1 MKLEKGGRCMAKWL
15 NTHFYY
21 WCTIIEP
28 VGEEWK
34 IQFDDGTVAVVKTK
48 DLHETTPADA
58 RNPFRRISRSTPSKN
73 RKRPEEIRK
82 SPARKIRKLFTEE
95 ENVRLGA
102 KLGDVKDNA
111 SAAEKESIIE
121 SDLMEGL
128 KDKESHE
135 NLTGATDI
143 QPSLRERSV
152 PKEIETLTQS
162 ATDIQPSLRERSV
175 SKEIETLTQSA
186 ADVNPSSREKSVPKE
201 IENLTQ
207 SVADVHPSSRERSV
221 SVSKEAD
228 DVTYRPSS
236 VDIRSSPFTRSVSVT
251 RETEAMILN
260 TGDVR
265 QPPSRASVSVTA
277 QTEDIKGD
285 TGDVRQPPSRASVS
299 VTAQTEDIKGD
310 TGDVRQPPSRA
321 SVSVTAQTEDIKG
334 GVKTY
339 AASYLD
345 RDLRSL
351 SYPYRHIPSR
361 LLKEGSVDVPKYGK
375 SYFEGDFQ
383 RRLSKEGSVDVPK
396 YGKSYFEGDFQRR
409 LSKEGSVG
417 LADLRPSAIRGSDS
431 LLNERGK
438 VTAGLA
444 DLRPSAIRGSDSL
457 LNERGKVTAGLAD
470 LHPSAIRGSD
480 SLLNERGKVTAGL
493 ADLRPS
499 AIRGSDSLLNERGKV
514 TADFTRYTA
523 SNVDRGIQRQLVK
536 EGSADFTLTTNY
548 VKDNEKKYLNKYP
561 MEFGGR
567 LGTLFL
573 ILLLPLYVMSLF
585 SFNLVPDPTQFEV
598 LFEMQLVLILQVA
611 VGIIMLIIFQAVL
624 SIVPIGKVV
633 SGPLT
638 KLGVLKMQCNGI
650 FAALFALVL
659 TSSVCYFKR
668 EVADIVVSVYS
679 EAAVSAML
687 VGIVF
692 SLILY
697 RRGGKLP
704 ISYCNPYGS
713 KGCMWY
719 DFWMGREVTPRI
731 GKFNVKLILHRF
743 SIIIVIALNL
753 LIVTKAYLQ
762 GVEEEILRSVIIS
775 ALLQSLYSVH
785 FIFHEELYLY
795 SFLAISEGVG
805 YMITVGFMTY
815 PFLLTF
821 TTKAILDYRLKASL
835 TEMYI
840 VLCSYTIGQIL
851 LQSSSH
857 RKMLSLKHPVTS
869 AWRVNALPKWSAAVQ
884 IRAYMGEI
892 IIYWALALVAG
903 TTYLGIFI
911 IPSAFTVTVLS
922 RAFREYKRSAA
933 YQAGEV
939 NTKQ

>member
-135 NLTGATDI
+135 NLTGATDVQPSLRERSVSKEIETLTQSATDI

-409 LSKEGSVG
+409 LSKEGSV
-417 LADLRPSAIRGSDS
+417 
-431 LLNERGK
+431 
-438 VTAGLA
+438 
-444 DLRPSAIRGSDSL
+444 
-457 LNERGKVTAGLAD
+457 
-470 LHPSAIRGSD
+470 
-480 SLLNERGKVTAGL
+480 GL

>member
-1 MKLEKGGRCMAKWL
+1 MKIMKLKKGSRCMAKWL

-34 IQFDDGTVAVVKTK
+34 VKFDDGTVAVVKAK
-48 DLHETTPADA
+48 DLHETSPAHA
-58 RNPFRRISRSTPSKN
+58 RNPVRIVTRSTSSKN

-82 SPARKIRKLFTEE
+82 SPARKVRKLFTEE
-95 ENVRLGA
+95 ENIRLGA
-102 KLGDVKDNA
+102 KLSDVKENTT
-111 SAAEKESIIE
+111 AAEKESIIE

-135 NLTGATDI
+135 NLTGAADV
-143 QPSLRERSV
+143 QPSLRE
-152 PKEIETLTQS
+152 K
-162 ATDIQPSLRERSV
+162 SV
-175 SKEIETLTQSA
+175 S
-186 ADVNPSSREKSVPKE
+186 KE

-221 SVSKEAD
+221 SVSKEAE
-228 DVTYRPSS
+228 DVKYRPSVADVHPSSRERSVSVSKEAEDVKYRPSVADVHPSSRERSVSVSKEAEDVKYRPRVADIRSSPFKRTDGS
-236 VDIRSSPFTRSVSVT
+236 VDIRASPFTRSVSVT
-251 RETEAMILN
+251 RETEAMIHN

-277 QTEDIKGD
+277 RTEDMKG
-285 TGDVRQPPSRASVS
+285 GAEDVRPSPSRRSASVEIQKESFTRS
-299 VTAQTEDIKGD
+299 VQ
-310 TGDVRQPPSRA
+310 
-321 SVSVTAQTEDIKG
+321 
-334 GVKTY
+334 TY

-345 RDLRSL
+345 RDSRRL
-351 SYPYRHIPSR
+351 SYLDRYIPSR
-361 LLKEGSVDVPKYGK
+361 LLKEGSV
-375 SYFEGDFQ
+375 
-383 RRLSKEGSVDVPK
+383 GSVDLHAGPTRRSDSLLMHGDSQRIKRENLMHDVPR

-417 LADLRPSAIRGSDS
+417 LADLHPSAIRGSDN

-438 VTAGLA
+438 VTPGSA
-444 DLRPSAIRGSDSL
+444 DLRPSAIRGSGSL
-457 LNERGKVTAGLAD
+457 LK
-470 LHPSAIRGSD
+470 
-480 SLLNERGKVTAGL
+480 
-493 ADLRPS
+493 
-499 AIRGSDSLLNERGKV
+499 ERGKV
-514 TADFTRYTA
+514 TADLTRHTA
-523 SNVDRGIQRQLVK
+523 SNVDRGLQRQLVK
-536 EGSADFTLTTNY
+536 EGSADSTLATEN

-567 LGTLFL
+567 LGTLLL
-573 ILLLPLYVMSLF
+573 ILLLPLYVLSLF
-585 SFNLVPDPTQFEV
+585 CFNLVPDPTKFEV
-598 LFEMQLVLILQVA
+598 LFQMQLVLIPQVA
-611 VGIIMLIIFQAVL
+611 VGIIMLIIFQALL

-638 KLGVLKMQCNGI
+638 KLGILKMRLNGI

-659 TSSVCYFKR
+659 SSSVCYFKR

-704 ISYCNPYGS
+704 ISYRNPYGS
-713 KGCMWY
+713 KGFMWY
-719 DFWMGREVTPRI
+719 DFWMGQEVTPRI
-731 GKFNVKLILHRF
+731 GKFDVKLILHRF
-743 SIIIVIALNL
+743 SILIVITLNM
-753 LIVTKAYLQ
+753 LIATKAYSQ

-775 ALLQSLYSVH
+775 TILQSLYSLH
-785 FIFHEELYLY
+785 FIFHEDLYLY

-805 YMITVGFMTY
+805 YMIAVGFMTF
-815 PFLLTF
+815 PFILTF

-840 VLCSYTIGQIL
+840 VLCFYTIGQIL

-857 RKMLSLKHPVTS
+857 RKMLSLKYPVTS
-869 AWRVNALPKWSAAVQ
+869 VWRVNVLPKWSAAVQ
-884 IRAYMGEI
+884 TRAYMGEI

-939 NTKQ
+939 NTKQY

>member
-1 MKLEKGGRCMAKWL
+1 MLI
-15 NTHFYY
+15 NFY
-21 WCTIIEP
+21 
-28 VGEEWK
+28 
-34 IQFDDGTVAVVKTK
+34 F
-48 DLHETTPADA
+48 
-58 RNPFRRISRSTPSKN
+58 F
-73 RKRPEEIRK
+73 
-82 SPARKIRKLFTEE
+82 
-95 ENVRLGA
+95 LG
-102 KLGDVKDNA
+102 
-111 SAAEKESIIE
+111 
-121 SDLMEGL
+121 
-128 KDKESHE
+128 
-135 NLTGATDI
+135 
-143 QPSLRERSV
+143 
-152 PKEIETLTQS
+152 
-162 ATDIQPSLRERSV
+162 
-175 SKEIETLTQSA
+175 
-186 ADVNPSSREKSVPKE
+186 
-201 IENLTQ
+201 
-207 SVADVHPSSRERSV
+207 VADVHPSSRERSV
-221 SVSKEAD
+221 SVSKEAE
-228 DVTYRPSS
+228 DVKYRPRVADIRSSPFKRTDGS
-236 VDIRSSPFTRSVSVT
+236 VDIRASPFTRSVSVT
-251 RETEAMILN
+251 RETEAMIHN
-260 TGDVR
+260 TGDVH

-277 QTEDIKGD
+277 RTEDMKG
-285 TGDVRQPPSRASVS
+285 GAEDVRPSPSRRSASVEIQKESFTRS
-299 VTAQTEDIKGD
+299 VQ
-310 TGDVRQPPSRA
+310 
-321 SVSVTAQTEDIKG
+321 
-334 GVKTY
+334 TY

-345 RDLRSL
+345 RDSRRL
-351 SYPYRHIPSR
+351 SYLDRYIPSR
-361 LLKEGSVDVPKYGK
+361 LLKEGSVGSVDLHAGPTRRSDSLLMHGDSQRIKRENLMHDVPRYGK

-383 RRLSKEGSVDVPK
+383 RRLSKEGSVDVPR

-417 LADLRPSAIRGSDS
+417 LADLHPSAIRGSDN

-438 VTAGLA
+438 VTPGSA
-444 DLRPSAIRGSDSL
+444 DLRPSAIRGSGSL
-457 LNERGKVTAGLAD
+457 LK
-470 LHPSAIRGSD
+470 
-480 SLLNERGKVTAGL
+480 
-493 ADLRPS
+493 
-499 AIRGSDSLLNERGKV
+499 ERGKV
-514 TADFTRYTA
+514 TADLTRHTA
-523 SNVDRGIQRQLVK
+523 SNVDRGLQRQLVK
-536 EGSADFTLTTNY
+536 EGSADSTLATEY

-567 LGTLFL
+567 LGTLLL
-573 ILLLPLYVMSLF
+573 ILLLPLYVLSLF
-585 SFNLVPDPTQFEV
+585 CFNLVPDPTKFEV
-598 LFEMQLVLILQVA
+598 LFQMQLVLIPQVA
-611 VGIIMLIIFQAVL
+611 VGIIMLIIFQALL

-638 KLGVLKMQCNGI
+638 KLGILKMRLNGN

-704 ISYCNPYGS
+704 ISYRNPYGS
-713 KGCMWY
+713 KGFMWY

-731 GKFNVKLILHRF
+731 GKFDVKLILHRF
-743 SIIIVIALNL
+743 SIIIVITLNM
-753 LIVTKAYLQ
+753 LIATKAYSQ

-775 ALLQSLYSVH
+775 TILQSLYSLH
-785 FIFHEELYLY
+785 FIFHEDLYLY

-805 YMITVGFMTY
+805 YMIAVGFMTF
-815 PFLLTF
+815 PFILTF

-857 RKMLSLKHPVTS
+857 RKMLSLKYPVTS
-869 AWRVNALPKWSAAVQ
+869 VWRVNVLPKWSAAVQ
-884 IRAYMGEI
+884 TRAYMGEI

-939 NTKQ
+939 NTKQY

>member
-1 MKLEKGGRCMAKWL
+1 MKIMKLKKGARCMAKWQ

-28 VGEEWK
+28 VGEECK
-34 IQFDDGTVAVVKTK
+34 VQFDDGTVTVVKAK
-48 DLHETTPADA
+48 DLHETPPADA
-58 RNPFRRISRSTPSKN
+58 RNPVRIVTRSTPSKN

-82 SPARKIRKLFTEE
+82 SPARKVRKLFTEE

-102 KLGDVKDNA
+102 KLGDVKENA
-111 SAAEKESIIE
+111 TAAEKESIIE

-135 NLTGATDI
+135 NLTGAADV
-143 QPSLRERSV
+143 QPSLRE
-152 PKEIETLTQS
+152 K
-162 ATDIQPSLRERSV
+162 SV
-175 SKEIETLTQSA
+175 S
-186 ADVNPSSREKSVPKE
+186 KE

-207 SVADVHPSSRERSV
+207 SVADVHPFSRERSV
-221 SVSKEAD
+221 SVSKEAE
-228 DVTYRPSS
+228 DVKYRPGS
-236 VDIRSSPFTRSVSVT
+236 VDIRASPFTRSISVT
-251 RETEAMILN
+251 RETEAVIHN
-260 TGDVR
+260 TGDVH

-277 QTEDIKGD
+277 
-285 TGDVRQPPSRASVS
+285 R
-299 VTAQTEDIKGD
+299 
-310 TGDVRQPPSRA
+310 
-321 SVSVTAQTEDIKG
+321 TEDIKG
-334 GVKTY
+334 GAEDVRPSSARRSATVEIQKESFTHSVKTY

-351 SYPYRHIPSR
+351 SYLDRDIPSR
-361 LLKEGSVDVPKYGK
+361 LLKEGSVGSVDLHAGPTRRSDSLLMHGDSQRIKRENLMHDVPRYGK

-383 RRLSKEGSVDVPK
+383 KRLSKEGSVDVPRYGK
-396 YGKSYFEGDFQRR
+396 SYLEGDFQKRLSKEGSVDVPRYGKSYFEGDFQKR
-409 LSKEGSVG
+409 LSKEGSVDVPRYG
-417 LADLRPSAIRGSDS
+417 KSYFEGDFQKRLSKEGS
-431 LLNERGK
+431 
-438 VTAGLA
+438 V
-444 DLRPSAIRGSDSL
+444 
-457 LNERGKVTAGLAD
+457 GLAD

-480 SLLNERGKVTAGL
+480 NLLNERGKVTPGS
-493 ADLRPS
+493 ADLHPS
-499 AIRGSDSLLNERGKV
+499 AIRGSGSLLKERGKV
-514 TADFTRYTA
+514 TADLTRHTA
-523 SNVDRGIQRQLVK
+523 SNVDRGLQRQLVK
-536 EGSADFTLTTNY
+536 EGSADSTLATKY
-548 VKDNEKKYLNKYP
+548 VEDNEKKYLNKYP

-567 LGTLFL
+567 LGTLLL
-573 ILLLPLYVMSLF
+573 ILLLPLYVLSLF
-585 SFNLVPDPTQFEV
+585 SFNLVPDPTKFEV
-598 LFEMQLVLILQVA
+598 LFQMQLVLIPQVA
-611 VGIIMLIIFQAVL
+611 VGIIMLIIFQALL

-638 KLGVLKMQCNGI
+638 KLGILKMRCNGI

-704 ISYCNPYGS
+704 ISYLNPYGS
-713 KGCMWY
+713 KGFMWY

-743 SIIIVIALNL
+743 SIIIVIALNM
-753 LIVTKAYLQ
+753 LIATKAHLQ

-775 ALLQSLYSVH
+775 TILQSLFSLH
-785 FIFHEELYLY
+785 FIFHEDLYLY

-805 YMITVGFMTY
+805 YMIAVGFMTF
-815 PFLLTF
+815 PFILTF

-857 RKMLSLKHPVTS
+857 RKMLSLKYPVTS
-869 AWRVNALPKWSAAVQ
+869 VWRVNVLPKWSAAVQ

-892 IIYWALALVAG
+892 IVYWALALVAG

>member
-1 MKLEKGGRCMAKWL
+1 MKIMKLKKGSRCMAKWL

-34 IQFDDGTVAVVKTK
+34 VKFDDGTVAVVKAK
-48 DLHETTPADA
+48 DLHETSPAHA
-58 RNPFRRISRSTPSKN
+58 RNPVRIVTRSTSSKN

-82 SPARKIRKLFTEE
+82 SPARKVRKLFTEE
-95 ENVRLGA
+95 ENIRLGA
-102 KLGDVKDNA
+102 KLSDVKENTT
-111 SAAEKESIIE
+111 AAEKESIIE

-135 NLTGATDI
+135 NLTGAADV
-143 QPSLRERSV
+143 QPSLRE
-152 PKEIETLTQS
+152 K
-162 ATDIQPSLRERSV
+162 SV
-175 SKEIETLTQSA
+175 S
-186 ADVNPSSREKSVPKE
+186 KE

-221 SVSKEAD
+221 SVSKEAE
-228 DVTYRPSS
+228 DVKYRPSVADVHPSSRERSVSVSKEAEDVKYRPSVADVHPSSRERSVSVSKEAEDVKYRPRVADIRSSPFKRTDGS
-236 VDIRSSPFTRSVSVT
+236 VDIRASPFTRSVSVT
-251 RETEAMILN
+251 RETEAMIHN

-277 QTEDIKGD
+277 RTEDMKG
-285 TGDVRQPPSRASVS
+285 GAEDVRPSPSRRSASVEIQKESFTRS
-299 VTAQTEDIKGD
+299 VQ
-310 TGDVRQPPSRA
+310 
-321 SVSVTAQTEDIKG
+321 
-334 GVKTY
+334 TY

-345 RDLRSL
+345 RDSRRL
-351 SYPYRHIPSR
+351 SYLDRYIPSR
-361 LLKEGSVDVPKYGK
+361 LLKEGSVGSVDLHAGPTRRSDSLLMHGDSQRIKRENLMHDVPRYGK

-383 RRLSKEGSVDVPK
+383 RRLSKEGSVDVPR

-417 LADLRPSAIRGSDS
+417 LADLHPSAIRGSDN

-438 VTAGLA
+438 VTPGSA
-444 DLRPSAIRGSDSL
+444 DLRPSAIRGSGSL
-457 LNERGKVTAGLAD
+457 LK
-470 LHPSAIRGSD
+470 
-480 SLLNERGKVTAGL
+480 
-493 ADLRPS
+493 
-499 AIRGSDSLLNERGKV
+499 ERGKV
-514 TADFTRYTA
+514 TADLTRHTA
-523 SNVDRGIQRQLVK
+523 SNVDRGLQRQLVK
-536 EGSADFTLTTNY
+536 EGSADSTLATEN

-567 LGTLFL
+567 LGTLLL
-573 ILLLPLYVMSLF
+573 ILLLPLYVLSLF
-585 SFNLVPDPTQFEV
+585 CFNLVPDPTKFEV
-598 LFEMQLVLILQVA
+598 LFQMQLVLIPQVA
-611 VGIIMLIIFQAVL
+611 VGIIMLIIFQALL

-638 KLGVLKMQCNGI
+638 KLGILKMRLNGI

-659 TSSVCYFKR
+659 SSSVCYFKR

-704 ISYCNPYGS
+704 ISYRNPYGS
-713 KGCMWY
+713 KGFMWY
-719 DFWMGREVTPRI
+719 DFWMGQEVTPRI
-731 GKFNVKLILHRF
+731 GKFDVKLILHRF
-743 SIIIVIALNL
+743 SILIVITLNM
-753 LIVTKAYLQ
+753 LIATKAYSQ

-775 ALLQSLYSVH
+775 TILQSLYSLH
-785 FIFHEELYLY
+785 FIFHEDLYLY

-805 YMITVGFMTY
+805 YMIAVGFMTF
-815 PFLLTF
+815 PFILTF

-840 VLCSYTIGQIL
+840 VLCFYTIGQIL

-857 RKMLSLKHPVTS
+857 RKMLSLKYPVTS
-869 AWRVNALPKWSAAVQ
+869 VWRVNVLPKWSAAVQ
-884 IRAYMGEI
+884 TRAYMGEI

-939 NTKQ
+939 NTKQY

>member
-1 MKLEKGGRCMAKWL
+1 MELKKGARCVAKWL
-15 NTHFYY
+15 NTNFYY

-34 IQFDDGTVAVVKTK
+34 IQYDDGTVAVVKTK
-48 DLHETTPADA
+48 DLHETPPADA
-58 RNPFRRISRSTPSKN
+58 RNPVRIVTRSTPSKN

-82 SPARKIRKLFTEE
+82 SPARKVRKLFTEE
-95 ENVRLGA
+95 ENIRLGA
-102 KLGDVKDNA
+102 KLGDVKENA
-111 SAAEKESIIE
+111 TAAEKESIIE

-135 NLTGATDI
+135 NLTGAADV
-143 QPSLRERSV
+143 QPSLRE
-152 PKEIETLTQS
+152 K
-162 ATDIQPSLRERSV
+162 SV
-175 SKEIETLTQSA
+175 SKEIENPTQSA

-207 SVADVHPSSRERSV
+207 SVADAHPSSRERSV
-221 SVSKEAD
+221 SVSKEAE
-228 DVTYRPSS
+228 DVTYRPRVADTRSSPFKRTDGVPDTRSSPFKRTVTVKREPEFATGGS
-236 VDIRSSPFTRSVSVT
+236 VDIRLSPFTRSVSVT
-251 RETEAMILN
+251 RETEAMIHN

-277 QTEDIKGD
+277 QTEDIKG
-285 TGDVRQPPSRASVS
+285 GAEDVRPSLSQRSATVEIQKESFTRS
-299 VTAQTEDIKGD
+299 
-310 TGDVRQPPSRA
+310 
-321 SVSVTAQTEDIKG
+321 
-334 GVKTY
+334 VKTY

-351 SYPYRHIPSR
+351 SSLDRRISSR
-361 LLKEGSVDVPKYGK
+361 LLKEGSVDVPRYGK

-383 RRLSKEGSVDVPK
+383 RRL
-396 YGKSYFEGDFQRR
+396 
-409 LSKEGSVG
+409 LKEGSVG
-417 LADLRPSAIRGSDS
+417 LADLRPSAIRGSDN
-431 LLNERGK
+431 LLNARGK
-438 VTAGLA
+438 VT
-444 DLRPSAIRGSDSL
+444 PGS
-457 LNERGKVTAGLAD
+457 
-470 LHPSAIRGSD
+470 
-480 SLLNERGKVTAGL
+480 

-514 TADFTRYTA
+514 TADLTRHTA
-523 SNVDRGIQRQLVK
+523 SNVDRGLQRQLVK
-536 EGSADFTLTTNY
+536 EGSADFTLATTY

-567 LGTLFL
+567 LGTLLL
-573 ILLLPLYVMSLF
+573 ILLLPLYVLSLF
-585 SFNLVPDPTQFEV
+585 SFNLVPDPTKFEV
-598 LFEMQLVLILQVA
+598 LFQMQLVLIPQVA

-638 KLGVLKMQCNGI
+638 KLGILKMRCNGI

-659 TSSVCYFKR
+659 TSSVCYIKR

-704 ISYCNPYGS
+704 ISYLNPYGS
-713 KGCMWY
+713 KGFMWY

-731 GKFNVKLILHRF
+731 GKFNIKLILHRF
-743 SIIIVIALNL
+743 SIIIVIALNM
-753 LIVTKAYLQ
+753 LIATKAYLQ

-775 ALLQSLYSVH
+775 AILQSLYSLH
-785 FIFHEELYLY
+785 FIFHEDLYLY

-805 YMITVGFMTY
+805 YMIAVGFMTF
-815 PFLLTF
+815 PFILTF

-857 RKMLSLKHPVTS
+857 RKMLSLKNPVTS
-869 AWRVNALPKWSAAVQ
+869 VWRVNVLPKWSAAVQ
-884 IRAYMGEI
+884 TRACMGEI

-903 TTYLGIFI
+903 TTYHGIFI

-922 RAFREYKRSAA
+922 RAFREYKRAAA

-939 NTKQ
+939 NTRQ

>member
-1 MKLEKGGRCMAKWL
+1 MELKKGARCVAKWL
-15 NTHFYY
+15 NTNFYY

-34 IQFDDGTVAVVKTK
+34 IQYDDGTVAVVKTK
-48 DLHETTPADA
+48 DLHETPPADA
-58 RNPFRRISRSTPSKN
+58 RNPVRIVTRSTPSKN

-82 SPARKIRKLFTEE
+82 SPARKVRKLFTEE
-95 ENVRLGA
+95 ENIRLGA
-102 KLGDVKDNA
+102 KLGDVKENA
-111 SAAEKESIIE
+111 TAAEKESIIE

-135 NLTGATDI
+135 NLTGAADV
-143 QPSLRERSV
+143 QPSLRE
-152 PKEIETLTQS
+152 K
-162 ATDIQPSLRERSV
+162 SV
-175 SKEIETLTQSA
+175 SKEIENPTQSA

-207 SVADVHPSSRERSV
+207 RVADTRSSPFKRT
-221 SVSKEAD
+221 D
-228 DVTYRPSS
+228 GS
-236 VDIRSSPFTRSVSVT
+236 VDIRLSPFTRSVSVT
-251 RETEAMILN
+251 RETEAMIHN

-277 QTEDIKGD
+277 QTEDIKG
-285 TGDVRQPPSRASVS
+285 GAEDVRPSLSQRSATVEIQKESFTRS
-299 VTAQTEDIKGD
+299 
-310 TGDVRQPPSRA
+310 
-321 SVSVTAQTEDIKG
+321 
-334 GVKTY
+334 VKTY

-351 SYPYRHIPSR
+351 SSLDRRISSR
-361 LLKEGSVDVPKYGK
+361 LLKEGSVGSVDLHAGPTRRSDSLLMHGDSQRIKRENLMHDVPRYGK

-383 RRLSKEGSVDVPK
+383 RRLLKEGSVDVPR

-409 LSKEGSVG
+409 LLKEGSVG
-417 LADLRPSAIRGSDS
+417 LADLRPSAIRGSDN
-431 LLNERGK
+431 LLNARGK
-438 VTAGLA
+438 VT
-444 DLRPSAIRGSDSL
+444 PGS
-457 LNERGKVTAGLAD
+457 
-470 LHPSAIRGSD
+470 
-480 SLLNERGKVTAGL
+480 

-514 TADFTRYTA
+514 TADLTRHTA
-523 SNVDRGIQRQLVK
+523 SNVDRGLQRQLVK
-536 EGSADFTLTTNY
+536 EGSADFTLATTY

-567 LGTLFL
+567 LGTLLL
-573 ILLLPLYVMSLF
+573 ILLLPLYVLSLF
-585 SFNLVPDPTQFEV
+585 SFNLVPDPTKFEV
-598 LFEMQLVLILQVA
+598 LFQMQLVLIPQVA

-638 KLGVLKMQCNGI
+638 KLGILKMRCNGI

-659 TSSVCYFKR
+659 TSSVCYIKR

-704 ISYCNPYGS
+704 ISYLNPYGS
-713 KGCMWY
+713 KGFMWY

-731 GKFNVKLILHRF
+731 GKFNIKLILHRF
-743 SIIIVIALNL
+743 SIIIVIALNM
-753 LIVTKAYLQ
+753 LIATKAYLQ

-775 ALLQSLYSVH
+775 AILQSLYSLH
-785 FIFHEELYLY
+785 FIFHEDLYLY

-805 YMITVGFMTY
+805 YMIAVGFMTF
-815 PFLLTF
+815 PFILTF

-857 RKMLSLKHPVTS
+857 RKMLSLKNPVTS
-869 AWRVNALPKWSAAVQ
+869 VWRVNVLPKWSAAVQ
-884 IRAYMGEI
+884 TRACMGEI

-903 TTYLGIFI
+903 TTYHGIFI

-922 RAFREYKRSAA
+922 RAFREYKRAAA

-939 NTKQ
+939 NTRQ

>member
-1 MKLEKGGRCMAKWL
+1 MKIMKLKKGARCMAKWL

-34 IQFDDGTVAVVKTK
+34 VQFDDGTVAVVKAK
-48 DLHETTPADA
+48 DLHETPPADA
-58 RNPFRRISRSTPSKN
+58 RNPVRIITRSTPSKN

-82 SPARKIRKLFTEE
+82 SPARKVRKLFTEE
-95 ENVRLGA
+95 ENIRLGA
-102 KLGDVKDNA
+102 KLGDVKESA
-111 SAAEKESIIE
+111 TAAEKESIIE

-135 NLTGATDI
+135 NLTGAADV
-143 QPSLRERSV
+143 QPSLRE
-152 PKEIETLTQS
+152 K
-162 ATDIQPSLRERSV
+162 SV
-175 SKEIETLTQSA
+175 SKEIENLTQSA
-186 ADVNPSSREKSVPKE
+186 ADDNPSSREKSVPKA

-207 SVADVHPSSRERSV
+207 SVADVRPSSRERSV
-221 SVSKEAD
+221 SVSKEAE

-251 RETEAMILN
+251 RETEATIHN

-277 QTEDIKGD
+277 WTEDMKG
-285 TGDVRQPPSRASVS
+285 GAEDVRPSPSRSSATVEIQKESFTRS
-299 VTAQTEDIKGD
+299 
-310 TGDVRQPPSRA
+310 
-321 SVSVTAQTEDIKG
+321 
-334 GVKTY
+334 VKTY

-351 SYPYRHIPSR
+351 SYLDRGIPSR
-361 LLKEGSVDVPKYGK
+361 LLKEGSVDVPRYGK
-375 SYFEGDFQ
+375 SYFGGDFQ
-383 RRLSKEGSVDVPK
+383 RRLSKEGSVDVPR

-417 LADLRPSAIRGSDS
+417 LADLRPSAIRGSDN

-438 VTAGLA
+438 VT
-444 DLRPSAIRGSDSL
+444 PGS
-457 LNERGKVTAGLAD
+457 
-470 LHPSAIRGSD
+470 
-480 SLLNERGKVTAGL
+480 

-514 TADFTRYTA
+514 TADLTRHTA
-523 SNVDRGIQRQLVK
+523 SNVDRGLQRQLVK
-536 EGSADFTLTTNY
+536 EGSADSTLATKY

-567 LGTLFL
+567 LGTLLL
-573 ILLLPLYVMSLF
+573 ILLLPLYVLSLF
-585 SFNLVPDPTQFEV
+585 SFNLVPDPTKFEV
-598 LFEMQLVLILQVA
+598 LFQMQLLMIPQVA

-638 KLGVLKMQCNGI
+638 KLGILKMRCNGI

-704 ISYCNPYGS
+704 ISYLNPYGS
-713 KGCMWY
+713 KGFMWY
-719 DFWMGREVTPRI
+719 DFWMGREVTPHI

-743 SIIIVIALNL
+743 SIIIVIALNM
-753 LIVTKAYLQ
+753 LIATKAYLQ

-775 ALLQSLYSVH
+775 TILQSLYSLH
-785 FIFHEELYLY
+785 FIFHEDLYLY

-805 YMITVGFMTY
+805 YMIAVGFMTF
-815 PFLLTF
+815 PFILTF

-857 RKMLSLKHPVTS
+857 RKMLSLKNPVTS
-869 AWRVNALPKWSAAVQ
+869 VWRVNLLPKWSAAVQ

>member
-1 MKLEKGGRCMAKWL
+1 M
-15 NTHFYY
+15 
-21 WCTIIEP
+21 I
-28 VGEEWK
+28 
-34 IQFDDGTVAVVKTK
+34 D
-48 DLHETTPADA
+48 
-58 RNPFRRISRSTPSKN
+58 
-73 RKRPEEIRK
+73 
-82 SPARKIRKLFTEE
+82 
-95 ENVRLGA
+95 
-102 KLGDVKDNA
+102 
-111 SAAEKESIIE
+111 SAA
-121 SDLMEGL
+121 DV
-128 KDKESHE
+128 
-135 NLTGATDI
+135 
-143 QPSLRERSV
+143 QPSLRE
-152 PKEIETLTQS
+152 K
-162 ATDIQPSLRERSV
+162 SV
-175 SKEIETLTQSA
+175 SKEIENLTQSA
-186 ADVNPSSREKSVPKE
+186 ADDNPSSREKSVPKE

-221 SVSKEAD
+221 SVSKEAE
-228 DVTYRPSS
+228 DVKYRP
-236 VDIRSSPFTRSVSVT
+236 
-251 RETEAMILN
+251 N

-277 QTEDIKGD
+277 QTEDIKG
-285 TGDVRQPPSRASVS
+285 GAEDVRPSPSRRSATVEIQKESFTRS
-299 VTAQTEDIKGD
+299 
-310 TGDVRQPPSRA
+310 
-321 SVSVTAQTEDIKG
+321 
-334 GVKTY
+334 VKTY

-345 RDLRSL
+345 RDLRHL
-351 SYPYRHIPSR
+351 SYLDRDIPSR
-361 LLKEGSVDVPKYGK
+361 LLKEGSVDVPRYGK

-383 RRLSKEGSVDVPK
+383 RRLSKEGSVDVPR

-417 LADLRPSAIRGSDS
+417 LADLHPSAIRGSDN

-438 VTAGLA
+438 VTPGSA
-444 DLRPSAIRGSDSL
+444 DLRPSAIRGSGSL
-457 LNERGKVTAGLAD
+457 LK
-470 LHPSAIRGSD
+470 
-480 SLLNERGKVTAGL
+480 
-493 ADLRPS
+493 
-499 AIRGSDSLLNERGKV
+499 ERGKV
-514 TADFTRYTA
+514 TADLTRHTA
-523 SNVDRGIQRQLVK
+523 SNVDRGLQRQLVK
-536 EGSADFTLTTNY
+536 EGSADSTLATKY

-567 LGTLFL
+567 LGTLLL
-573 ILLLPLYVMSLF
+573 ILFLPLYVLSLF
-585 SFNLVPDPTQFEV
+585 SFNLVPDPTKFEV
-598 LFEMQLVLILQVA
+598 LFQMQLVLIPQVA
-611 VGIIMLIIFQAVL
+611 VGIIMLIIFQALL

-638 KLGVLKMQCNGI
+638 KLGILKMRCNGI

-659 TSSVCYFKR
+659 ISSVCYFKR

-704 ISYCNPYGS
+704 ISYLNPYGS
-713 KGCMWY
+713 KGFMWY

-743 SIIIVIALNL
+743 SIIIVIALNM
-753 LIVTKAYLQ
+753 LIAIKAYLQ

-775 ALLQSLYSVH
+775 TILQSLYSLH
-785 FIFHEELYLY
+785 FIFHEDLYLY

-805 YMITVGFMTY
+805 YMIAVGLMTF
-815 PFLLTF
+815 PFILTF

-857 RKMLSLKHPVTS
+857 RKMLSLKNPVTS
-869 AWRVNALPKWSAAVQ
+869 VWRVNVLPKWSAAVQ

>member
-135 NLTGATDI
+135 NLTGATDVQPSLRERSVSKEIETLTQSATDI

-277 QTEDIKGD
+277 QTEDIK
-285 TGDVRQPPSRASVS
+285 
-299 VTAQTEDIKGD
+299 
-310 TGDVRQPPSRA
+310 
-321 SVSVTAQTEDIKG
+321 

>member
-1 MKLEKGGRCMAKWL
+1 MELKKGARCVAKWL
-15 NTHFYY
+15 NTNFYY

-34 IQFDDGTVAVVKTK
+34 IQYDDGTVAVVKTK
-48 DLHETTPADA
+48 DLHETPPADA
-58 RNPFRRISRSTPSKN
+58 RNPVRIVTRSTPSKN

-82 SPARKIRKLFTEE
+82 SPARKVRKLFTEE
-95 ENVRLGA
+95 ENIRLGA
-102 KLGDVKDNA
+102 KLGDVKENA
-111 SAAEKESIIE
+111 TAAEKESIIE

-135 NLTGATDI
+135 NLTGAADV
-143 QPSLRERSV
+143 QPSLRE
-152 PKEIETLTQS
+152 K
-162 ATDIQPSLRERSV
+162 SV
-175 SKEIETLTQSA
+175 SKEIENPTQSA

-207 SVADVHPSSRERSV
+207 RVADTRSSPFKRTDGVPDTRSSPFKRTVTVKREP
-221 SVSKEAD
+221 EFA
-228 DVTYRPSS
+228 TGGS
-236 VDIRSSPFTRSVSVT
+236 VDIRLSPFTRSVSVT
-251 RETEAMILN
+251 RETEAMIHN

-277 QTEDIKGD
+277 QTEDIKG
-285 TGDVRQPPSRASVS
+285 GAEDVRPSLSQRSATVEIQKESFTRS
-299 VTAQTEDIKGD
+299 
-310 TGDVRQPPSRA
+310 
-321 SVSVTAQTEDIKG
+321 
-334 GVKTY
+334 VKTY

-351 SYPYRHIPSR
+351 SSLDRRISSR
-361 LLKEGSVDVPKYGK
+361 LLKEGSVGSVDLHAGPTRRSDSLLMHGDSQRIKRENLMHDVPRYGK

-383 RRLSKEGSVDVPK
+383 RRLLKEGSVDVPR

-409 LSKEGSVG
+409 LLKEGSVG
-417 LADLRPSAIRGSDS
+417 LADLRPSAIRGSDN
-431 LLNERGK
+431 LLNARGK
-438 VTAGLA
+438 VT
-444 DLRPSAIRGSDSL
+444 PGS
-457 LNERGKVTAGLAD
+457 
-470 LHPSAIRGSD
+470 
-480 SLLNERGKVTAGL
+480 

-514 TADFTRYTA
+514 TADLTRHTA
-523 SNVDRGIQRQLVK
+523 SNVDRGLQRQLVK
-536 EGSADFTLTTNY
+536 EGSADFTLATTY

-567 LGTLFL
+567 LGTLLL
-573 ILLLPLYVMSLF
+573 ILLLPLYVLSLF
-585 SFNLVPDPTQFEV
+585 SFNLVPDPTKFEV
-598 LFEMQLVLILQVA
+598 LFQMQLVLIPQVA

-638 KLGVLKMQCNGI
+638 KLGILKMRCNGI

-659 TSSVCYFKR
+659 TSSVCYIKR

-704 ISYCNPYGS
+704 ISYLNPYGS
-713 KGCMWY
+713 KGFMWY

-731 GKFNVKLILHRF
+731 GKFNIKLILHRF
-743 SIIIVIALNL
+743 SIIIVIALNM
-753 LIVTKAYLQ
+753 LIATKAYLQ

-775 ALLQSLYSVH
+775 AILQSLYSLH
-785 FIFHEELYLY
+785 FIFHEDLYLY

-805 YMITVGFMTY
+805 YMIAVGFMTF
-815 PFLLTF
+815 PFILTF

-857 RKMLSLKHPVTS
+857 RKMLSLKNPVTS
-869 AWRVNALPKWSAAVQ
+869 VWRVNVLPKWSAAVQ
-884 IRAYMGEI
+884 TRACMGEI

-903 TTYLGIFI
+903 TTYHGIFI

-922 RAFREYKRSAA
+922 RAFREYKRAAA

-939 NTKQ
+939 NTRQ

>member
-1 MKLEKGGRCMAKWL
+1 MELKKGARCVAKWL
-15 NTHFYY
+15 NTNFYY

-34 IQFDDGTVAVVKTK
+34 IQYDDGTVAVVKTK
-48 DLHETTPADA
+48 DLHETPPADA
-58 RNPFRRISRSTPSKN
+58 RNPVRIVTRSTPSKN

-82 SPARKIRKLFTEE
+82 SPARKVRKLFTEE
-95 ENVRLGA
+95 ENIRLGA
-102 KLGDVKDNA
+102 KLGDVKENA
-111 SAAEKESIIE
+111 TAAEKESIIE

-135 NLTGATDI
+135 NLTGAADV
-143 QPSLRERSV
+143 QPSLRE
-152 PKEIETLTQS
+152 K
-162 ATDIQPSLRERSV
+162 SV
-175 SKEIETLTQSA
+175 SKEIENPTQSA

-207 SVADVHPSSRERSV
+207 SVADAHPSSRERSV
-221 SVSKEAD
+221 SVSKEAE
-228 DVTYRPSS
+228 DVTYRPRVADTRSSPFKRTDGS
-236 VDIRSSPFTRSVSVT
+236 VDIRLSPFTRSVSVT
-251 RETEAMILN
+251 RETEAMIHN

-277 QTEDIKGD
+277 QTEDIKG
-285 TGDVRQPPSRASVS
+285 GAEDVRPSLSQRSATVEIQKESFTRS
-299 VTAQTEDIKGD
+299 
-310 TGDVRQPPSRA
+310 
-321 SVSVTAQTEDIKG
+321 
-334 GVKTY
+334 VKTY

-351 SYPYRHIPSR
+351 SSLDRRISSR
-361 LLKEGSVDVPKYGK
+361 LLKEGSVGSVDLHAGPTRRSDSLLMHGDSQRIKRENLMHDVPRYGK

-383 RRLSKEGSVDVPK
+383 RRLLKEGSVDVPR

-409 LSKEGSVG
+409 LLKEGSVG
-417 LADLRPSAIRGSDS
+417 LADLRPSAIRGSDN
-431 LLNERGK
+431 LLNARGK
-438 VTAGLA
+438 VT
-444 DLRPSAIRGSDSL
+444 PGS
-457 LNERGKVTAGLAD
+457 
-470 LHPSAIRGSD
+470 
-480 SLLNERGKVTAGL
+480 

-514 TADFTRYTA
+514 TADLTRHTA
-523 SNVDRGIQRQLVK
+523 SNVDRGLQRQLVK
-536 EGSADFTLTTNY
+536 EGSADFTLATTY

-567 LGTLFL
+567 LGTLLL
-573 ILLLPLYVMSLF
+573 ILLLPLYVLSLF
-585 SFNLVPDPTQFEV
+585 SFNLVPDPTKFEV
-598 LFEMQLVLILQVA
+598 LFQMQLVLIPQVA

-638 KLGVLKMQCNGI
+638 KLGILKMRCNGI

-659 TSSVCYFKR
+659 TSSVCYIKR

-704 ISYCNPYGS
+704 ISYLNPYGS
-713 KGCMWY
+713 KGFMWY

-731 GKFNVKLILHRF
+731 GKFNIKLILHRF
-743 SIIIVIALNL
+743 SIIIVIALNM
-753 LIVTKAYLQ
+753 LIATKAYLQ

-775 ALLQSLYSVH
+775 AILQSLYSLH
-785 FIFHEELYLY
+785 FIFHEDLYLY

-805 YMITVGFMTY
+805 YMIAVGFMTF
-815 PFLLTF
+815 PFILTF

-857 RKMLSLKHPVTS
+857 RKMLSLKNPVTS
-869 AWRVNALPKWSAAVQ
+869 VWRVNVLPKWSAAVQ
-884 IRAYMGEI
+884 TRACMGEI

-903 TTYLGIFI
+903 TTYHGIFI

-922 RAFREYKRSAA
+922 RAFREYKRAAA

-939 NTKQ
+939 NTRQ

>member
-135 NLTGATDI
+135 NLTGATDVQPSLRERSVSKEIETLTQSATDI

-260 TGDVR
+260 
-265 QPPSRASVSVTA
+265 
-277 QTEDIKGD
+277 
-285 TGDVRQPPSRASVS
+285 
-299 VTAQTEDIKGD
+299 

>member
-135 NLTGATDI
+135 NLTGATDVQPSLRERSVSKEIETLTQSATDI

-417 LADLRPSAIRGSDS
+417 LADLR
-431 LLNERGK
+431 
-438 VTAGLA
+438 
-444 DLRPSAIRGSDSL
+444 
-457 LNERGKVTAGLAD
+457 
-470 LHPSAIRGSD
+470 PSAIRGSD

>member
-1 MKLEKGGRCMAKWL
+1 MELKKGARCVAKWL
-15 NTHFYY
+15 NTNFYY

-34 IQFDDGTVAVVKTK
+34 IQYDDGTVAVVKTK
-48 DLHETTPADA
+48 DLHETPPADA
-58 RNPFRRISRSTPSKN
+58 RNPVRIVTRSTPSKN

-82 SPARKIRKLFTEE
+82 SPARKVRKLFTEE
-95 ENVRLGA
+95 ENIRLGA
-102 KLGDVKDNA
+102 KLGDVKENA
-111 SAAEKESIIE
+111 TAAEKESIIE

-135 NLTGATDI
+135 NLTGAADV
-143 QPSLRERSV
+143 QPSLRE
-152 PKEIETLTQS
+152 K
-162 ATDIQPSLRERSV
+162 SV
-175 SKEIETLTQSA
+175 SKEIENPTQSA

-207 SVADVHPSSRERSV
+207 SVADAHPSSRERSV
-221 SVSKEAD
+221 SVSKEAE
-228 DVTYRPSS
+228 DVTYRPRVADTRSSPFKRTDGVPDTRSSPFKRTVTVKREPEFATGGS
-236 VDIRSSPFTRSVSVT
+236 VDIRLSPFTRSVSVT
-251 RETEAMILN
+251 RETEAMIHN

-277 QTEDIKGD
+277 QTEDIKG
-285 TGDVRQPPSRASVS
+285 GAEDVRPSLSQRSATVEIQKESFTRS
-299 VTAQTEDIKGD
+299 
-310 TGDVRQPPSRA
+310 
-321 SVSVTAQTEDIKG
+321 
-334 GVKTY
+334 VKTY

-351 SYPYRHIPSR
+351 SSLDRRISSR
-361 LLKEGSVDVPKYGK
+361 LLKEGSVGSVDLHAGPTRRSDSLLMHGDSQRIKRENLMHDVPRYGK

-383 RRLSKEGSVDVPK
+383 RRL
-396 YGKSYFEGDFQRR
+396 
-409 LSKEGSVG
+409 LKEGSVG
-417 LADLRPSAIRGSDS
+417 LADLRPSAIRGSDN
-431 LLNERGK
+431 LLNARGK
-438 VTAGLA
+438 VT
-444 DLRPSAIRGSDSL
+444 PGS
-457 LNERGKVTAGLAD
+457 
-470 LHPSAIRGSD
+470 
-480 SLLNERGKVTAGL
+480 

-514 TADFTRYTA
+514 TADLTRHTA
-523 SNVDRGIQRQLVK
+523 SNVDRGLQRQLVK
-536 EGSADFTLTTNY
+536 EGSADFTLATTY

-567 LGTLFL
+567 LGTLLL
-573 ILLLPLYVMSLF
+573 ILLLPLYVLSLF
-585 SFNLVPDPTQFEV
+585 SFNLVPDPTKFEV
-598 LFEMQLVLILQVA
+598 LFQMQLVLIPQVA

-638 KLGVLKMQCNGI
+638 KLGILKMRCNGI

-659 TSSVCYFKR
+659 TSSVCYIKR

-704 ISYCNPYGS
+704 ISYLNPYGS
-713 KGCMWY
+713 KGFMWY

-731 GKFNVKLILHRF
+731 GKFNIKLILHRF
-743 SIIIVIALNL
+743 SIIIVIALNM
-753 LIVTKAYLQ
+753 LIATKAYLQ

-775 ALLQSLYSVH
+775 AILQSLYSLH
-785 FIFHEELYLY
+785 FIFHEDLYLY

-805 YMITVGFMTY
+805 YMIAVGFMTF
-815 PFLLTF
+815 PFILTF

-857 RKMLSLKHPVTS
+857 RKMLSLKNPVTS
-869 AWRVNALPKWSAAVQ
+869 VWRVNVLPKWSAAVQ
-884 IRAYMGEI
+884 TRACMGEI

-903 TTYLGIFI
+903 TTYHGIFI

-922 RAFREYKRSAA
+922 RAFREYKRAAA

-939 NTKQ
+939 NTRQ

>member
-1 MKLEKGGRCMAKWL
+1 MELKKGARCVAKWL
-15 NTHFYY
+15 NTNFYY

-34 IQFDDGTVAVVKTK
+34 IQYDDGTVAVVKTK
-48 DLHETTPADA
+48 DLHETPPADA
-58 RNPFRRISRSTPSKN
+58 RNPVRIVTRSTPSKN

-82 SPARKIRKLFTEE
+82 SPARKVRKLFTEE
-95 ENVRLGA
+95 ENIRLGA
-102 KLGDVKDNA
+102 KLGDVKENA
-111 SAAEKESIIE
+111 TAAEKESIIE

-135 NLTGATDI
+135 NLTGAADV
-143 QPSLRERSV
+143 QPSLRE
-152 PKEIETLTQS
+152 K
-162 ATDIQPSLRERSV
+162 SV
-175 SKEIETLTQSA
+175 SKEIENPTQSA

-207 SVADVHPSSRERSV
+207 RVAD
-221 SVSKEAD
+221 
-228 DVTYRPSS
+228 T
-236 VDIRSSPFTRSVSVT
+236 RSSPFKRT
-251 RETEAMILN
+251 
-260 TGDVR
+260 D
-265 QPPSRASVSVTA
+265 
-277 QTEDIKGD
+277 
-285 TGDVRQPPSRASVS
+285 
-299 VTAQTEDIKGD
+299 D

-334 GVKTY
+334 GAEDVRPSLSQRSATVEIQKESFTRSVKTY

-351 SYPYRHIPSR
+351 SSLDRRISSR
-361 LLKEGSVDVPKYGK
+361 LLKEGSVGSVDLHAGPTRRSDSLLMHGDSQRIKRENLMHDVPRYGK

-383 RRLSKEGSVDVPK
+383 RRLLKEGSVDVPR

-409 LSKEGSVG
+409 LLKEGSVG
-417 LADLRPSAIRGSDS
+417 LADLRPSAIRGSDN
-431 LLNERGK
+431 LLNARGK
-438 VTAGLA
+438 VT
-444 DLRPSAIRGSDSL
+444 PGS
-457 LNERGKVTAGLAD
+457 
-470 LHPSAIRGSD
+470 
-480 SLLNERGKVTAGL
+480 

-514 TADFTRYTA
+514 TADLTRHTA
-523 SNVDRGIQRQLVK
+523 SNVDRGLQRQLVK
-536 EGSADFTLTTNY
+536 EGSADFTLATTY

-567 LGTLFL
+567 LGTLLL
-573 ILLLPLYVMSLF
+573 ILLLPLYVLSLF
-585 SFNLVPDPTQFEV
+585 SFNLVPDPTKFEV
-598 LFEMQLVLILQVA
+598 LFQMQLVLIPQVA

-638 KLGVLKMQCNGI
+638 KLGILKMRCNGI

-659 TSSVCYFKR
+659 TSSVCYIKR

-704 ISYCNPYGS
+704 ISYLNPYGS
-713 KGCMWY
+713 KGFMWY

-731 GKFNVKLILHRF
+731 GKFNIKLILHRF
-743 SIIIVIALNL
+743 SIIIVIALNM
-753 LIVTKAYLQ
+753 LIATKAYLQ

-775 ALLQSLYSVH
+775 AILQSLYSLH
-785 FIFHEELYLY
+785 FIFHEDLYLY

-805 YMITVGFMTY
+805 YMIAVGFMTF
-815 PFLLTF
+815 PFILTF

-857 RKMLSLKHPVTS
+857 RKMLSLKNPVTS
-869 AWRVNALPKWSAAVQ
+869 VWRVNVLPKWSAAVQ
-884 IRAYMGEI
+884 TRACMGEI

-903 TTYLGIFI
+903 TTYHGIFI

-922 RAFREYKRSAA
+922 RAFREYKRAAA

-939 NTKQ
+939 NTRQ